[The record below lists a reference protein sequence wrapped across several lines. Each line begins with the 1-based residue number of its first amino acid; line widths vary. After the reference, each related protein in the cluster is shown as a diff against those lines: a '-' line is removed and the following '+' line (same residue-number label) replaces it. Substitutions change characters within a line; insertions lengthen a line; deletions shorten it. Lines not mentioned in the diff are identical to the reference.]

1 MESAILKISCRDR
14 KGLIAGI
21 TNFVYSNSGNIIT
34 LGEFVDPE
42 TKLFFMRIEW
52 ELNGFKIKTR
62 DLPREIGKLAEKLG
76 FSDLWE
82 IFYSDI
88 KPRMAIF
95 VSKYDHCLYD
105 LLLRHKAGELKCDI
119 PLIVS
124 NHQDLKKVADAFKV
138 DFKHIPSENK
148 EESEKMQ
155 LELLKKC
162 KIDFIVLARYMQV
175 LSKDFVSHFESRII
189 NIHHSF
195 LPAFEGAKAYHQAHE
210 RGVKIIGATSH
221 FVIKTLDQGPI
232 IQQGVVSAS
241 HKDTIDDLMTKG
253 RDIERTVLADA
264 VKLFI
269 EHRIFVSGNRTVIL

>member
-95 VSKYDHCLYD
+95 VSKYDND
-105 LLLRHKAGELKCDI
+105 QILR
-119 PLIVS
+119 
-124 NHQDLKKVADAFKV
+124 
-138 DFKHIPSENK
+138 
-148 EESEKMQ
+148 
-155 LELLKKC
+155 
-162 KIDFIVLARYMQV
+162 
-175 LSKDFVSHFESRII
+175 
-189 NIHHSF
+189 
-195 LPAFEGAKAYHQAHE
+195 AK
-210 RGVKIIGATSH
+210 
-221 FVIKTLDQGPI
+221 
-232 IQQGVVSAS
+232 
-241 HKDTIDDLMTKG
+241 LM
-253 RDIERTVLADA
+253 R
-264 VKLFI
+264 
-269 EHRIFVSGNRTVIL
+269 H